1 MRIMDGYSVV
11 IIYYINI
18 YIMVTTTTAIQ
29 IDVTQHILEQSL
41 WSLIGLHKTGK
52 LIFLPITQDDV
63 DDVMEDTWSSEAWVH
78 AEELLSYI
86 KSIDG

>member
-1 MRIMDGYSVV
+1 MDVPSTCRQTGLEKGGGGICYASSVDGGEIFHLAMRIMDGYSVV

-41 WSLIGLHKTGK
+41 
-52 LIFLPITQDDV
+52 
-63 DDVMEDTWSSEAWVH
+63 
-78 AEELLSYI
+78 
-86 KSIDG
+86 